1 MINLTLPTYTD
12 RESTS
17 SFSACVAE
25 VLDESS
31 YMLKG
36 TQVNYK
42 KKLHTV
48 KRWLTKLA
56 KYEIR
61 FPLINIFS
69 PPKNR

>member
-17 SFSACVAE
+17 SFSAWVAE

-42 KKLHTV
+42 QTTYP
-48 KRWLTKLA
+48 KRLLTEA
-56 KYEIR
+56 
-61 FPLINIFS
+61 
-69 PPKNR
+69 